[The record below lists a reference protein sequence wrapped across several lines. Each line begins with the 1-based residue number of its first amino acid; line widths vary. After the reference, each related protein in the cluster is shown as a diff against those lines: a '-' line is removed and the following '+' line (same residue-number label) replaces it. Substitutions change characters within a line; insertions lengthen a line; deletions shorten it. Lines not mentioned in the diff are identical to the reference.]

1 MRRGDLCVKWAFVG
15 TLAVT
20 IGGFILKNAVR
31 NRRRATLTILSVAA
45 SLFLLVTLLV
55 ALREITL
62 PAESLGSA
70 LRLVV
75 HNKTAIA
82 HFLPVRQRAVIE
94 RIPSVEAVTPF
105 TWFGG
110 TYKNDESAT
119 FAQFAID
126 PKVMAAVTDY
136 MGSLSGDF
144 LLGNVGGVR
153 NVDLLGQTGQALD
166 AQAGY
171 IEIDKTV
178 FRVMTIQI
186 PVIINDMFVQVA

>member
-1 MRRGDLCVKWAFVG
+1 MSAQFNDA
-15 TLAVT
+15 A
-20 IGGFILKNAVR
+20 INAVLDKLTGYAMASGR
-31 NRRRATLTILSVAA
+31 FDAVNQHEPKNSPGTGITFAVWVQRIRPAPRGSGLAATTG
-45 SLFLLVTLLV
+45 V
-55 ALREITL
+55 ALFNGRVYQNFR
-62 PAESLGSA
+62 S
-70 LRLVV
+70 
-75 HNKTAIA
+75 
-82 HFLPVRQRAVIE
+82 Q
-94 RIPSVEAVTPF
+94 PF
-105 TWFGG
+105 
-110 TYKNDESAT
+110 D
-119 FAQFAID
+119 AID